1 MKTIGLEH
9 ATLDA
14 CIKEARHE
22 RVVLTRKGK
31 PVALVVGV
39 EGLDEEQLQFGS
51 SEKFWTLIEARR
63 QQKTISRTELEQRIK
78 DKNEGRE
85 ATAKKRETKVRQS
98 TPNQRAAL
106 DRGPVAVRK
115 KSERLHSGRGE

>member
-14 CIKEARHE
+14 CINDARHE

-31 PVALVVGV
+31 PVALMVGV
-39 EGLDEEQLQFGS
+39 EGLDEEQLQLGS
-51 SEKFWTLIEARR
+51 SKKFWTLIEARR

-78 DKNEGRE
+78 DKNESME
-85 ATAKKRETKVRQS
+85 VTAKKRETRVRQS
-98 TPNQRAAL
+98 TPNQRVAL
-106 DRGPVAVRK
+106 DRGPVAIGK
-115 KSERLHSGRGE
+115 KRERLRWGRGG

>member
-14 CIKEARHE
+14 CLDNTQHG

-39 EGLDEEQLQFGS
+39 EVLDEEQLQLGS
-51 SEKFWTLIEARR
+51 SKKFWMLIEA
-63 QQKTISRTELEQRIK
+63 QH
-78 DKNEGRE
+78 
-85 ATAKKRETKVRQS
+85 ETKDDQS
-98 TPNQRAAL
+98 HGVGAKN
-106 DRGPVAVRK
+106 
-115 KSERLHSGRGE
+115 

>member
-14 CIKEARHE
+14 CVKDARHE

-39 EGLDEEQLQFGS
+39 EGLDEEQLQLGS
-51 SEKFWTLIEARR
+51 STKFWTLIEARR
-63 QQKTISRTELEQRIK
+63 KQRTLSRTELEQRITDVNK
-78 DKNEGRE
+78 SKET
-85 ATAKKRETKVRQS
+85 TAEKHETKVRQPL
-98 TPNQRAAL
+98 PNQRAAPHH
-106 DRGPVAVRK
+106 RPVADSAESKGIR
-115 KSERLHSGRGE
+115 RGGSR

>member
-1 MKTIGLEH
+1 MKTIGIEH

-14 CIKEARHE
+14 CIRDARHE

-39 EGLDEEQLQFGS
+39 EGLDEEQLQLGS

-63 QQKTISRTELEQRIK
+63 KQKTISRTELEQRIK
-78 DKNEGRE
+78 DKNESME
-85 ATAKKRETKVRQS
+85 VTAKKRQTRVRQS
-98 TPNQRAAL
+98 TPNQRVAL
-106 DRGPVAVRK
+106 DRGHVAVRK
-115 KSERLHSGRGE
+115 KRERLRSGRGE